1 MAKPPPLADEF
12 LIDFATASREL
23 LPTASVK
30 VEGQD
35 LPQEVIDSVTR
46 IEVDLARDLADQIKL
61 KIANPIRD
69 ELGTGYK
76 DSQFIF
82 LDNAAWMP
90 GNRVEV
96 SLGYDTQN
104 TFIGAGIIQKWLPD
118 FPSSGVPTLDVTALD
133 GSVLL
138 MDGDGVKDARHYPDF
153 DLDTV
158 VREVINRAGI
168 LPGQIDGLVGSFQK
182 TLTKKQGMSDYQF
195 VRGLANLAGFEFRI
209 YWDTTKGAWV
219 CNWRAPKSDQKRK
232 FTFAYGTTLLE
243 FKPQWGL
250 RDFPSE
256 VKVQYFDAASKTF
269 VEVSVGDK
277 TPGEDLKF
285 PSGKGKSFQKFLAAT
300 VHQEITSMSKLR
312 ISGGGV
318 AVDVI
323 PDRKFDDAKSAQT
336 YGEQWLQKHR
346 NNFLTGTGTLPGLE
360 ELRPGDIHAIS
371 NVGAQLSGDWEIST
385 VHHVLDV
392 QRGFSTEFFAHKV
405 ITE

>member
-1 MAKPPPLADEF
+1 MAKAPPLSDEF
-12 LIDFATASREL
+12 LIDFAIASREL
-23 LPTASVK
+23 TPSASVRI
-30 VEGQD
+30 EGQD
-35 LPQEVIDSVTR
+35 LPREVIDSISK
-46 IEVDLARDLADQIKL
+46 IEVDLARDMADQIKL
-61 KIANPIRD
+61 TIVNPIRD
-69 ELGTGYK
+69 ELGVGYK
-76 DSQFIF
+76 DSQFVF
-82 LDNAAWMP
+82 LDSVAWQP

-104 TFIGAGIIQKWLPD
+104 TFIAAGLIQKWLPD
-118 FPSSGVPTLDVTALD
+118 FPSSGVPVLQVTALD

-158 VREVINRAGI
+158 VLEVLSRAGI
-168 LPGQIDGLVGSFQK
+168 LRGQVQGLVGSFQK

-209 YWDTTKGAWV
+209 YWDPSVENWR
-219 CNWRAPKSDQKRK
+219 CNWREPASDQKK
-232 FTFAYGTTLLE
+232 KYTFAYGTTLLE
-243 FKPQWGL
+243 FQPQWGI

-256 VKVQYFDAASKTF
+256 VKVQYFDSASKTF
-269 VEVSVGDK
+269 VEVKVGDK

-323 PDRKFDDAKSAQT
+323 PDRRFDDPKAAQDF
-336 YGEQWLQKHR
+336 GEQWLQKHR
-346 NNFLTGTGTLPGLE
+346 NNFITGTGTLPGLE
-360 ELRPGDIHAIS
+360 TLRPGDVHTIS

-385 VHHVLDV
+385 VRHVLDV

-405 ITE
+405 ITS